1 MIFREST
8 SCHGPGAHLVQLT
21 PVFKLLQLFMIIFYH
36 CLEKFVTVTCPSKQI
51 LNSLMRI
58 DHRITSSILGVE
70 MLNRTPRNLE
80 TVAYEIGFLVAKP
93 SPQTKCEKGLKGPN
107 ALSYSPTGAL
117 HPFEADASKYYYSVG
132 NMFPMLKPKRSPV
145 KELRKFPFMHA
156 LYGGIITTFRWVFQG
171 ENGKFRT
178 LMCSARIGMHT
189 EPKSKTNCYLTIYL
203 PRNEQH
209 LQINMI
215 HSRL

>member
-1 MIFREST
+1 M
-8 SCHGPGAHLVQLT
+8 
-21 PVFKLLQLFMIIFYH
+21 
-36 CLEKFVTVTCPSKQI
+36 SKQANPKQFDTHWSPRYFFNI
-51 LNSLMRI
+51 RGWNVKQDS
-58 DHRITSSILGVE
+58 
-70 MLNRTPRNLE
+70 RTPRKLE

-117 HPFEADASKYYYSVG
+117 HPFEADASKFYYSGG

-178 LMCSARIGMHT
+178 PDI
-189 EPKSKTNCYLTIYL
+189 EF
-203 PRNEQH
+203 
-209 LQINMI
+209 
-215 HSRL
+215 